1 MKLFCCFLSVPM
13 RKTEKTPVIPRDTTP
28 LCINPLIISDLR
40 IAGGDPQLP
49 DYQCITKIHA
59 SRHNLL
65 KNKN

>member
-1 MKLFCCFLSVPM
+1 M